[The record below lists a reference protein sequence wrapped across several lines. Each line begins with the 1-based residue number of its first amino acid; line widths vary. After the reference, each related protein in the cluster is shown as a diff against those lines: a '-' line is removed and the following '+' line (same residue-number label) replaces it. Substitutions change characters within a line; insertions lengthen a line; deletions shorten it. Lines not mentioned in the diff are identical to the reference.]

1 HHATTTPT
9 TAPKQPYAVARS
21 VPGPVRPVPGASVV
35 NAPVLSAPMVTA
47 SMSSASM
54 TPAPVI
60 MAASVARLGRRRHL
74 DVQLVLRVVGVRSG
88 PHRAAG
94 RDERSAERAHRSFRD
109 HLAGRVVVDRRE
121 PVDVIGV

>member
-1 HHATTTPT
+1 MEQSGAPVLTHRGAAHYTAHYTAHHATTTPPA
-9 TAPKQPYAVARS
+9 APTQPYAVARS

-60 MAASVARLGRRRHL
+60 MAASVA
-74 DVQLVLRVVGVRSG
+74 
-88 PHRAAG
+88 
-94 RDERSAERAHRSFRD
+94 
-109 HLAGRVVVDRRE
+109 
-121 PVDVIGV
+121 